1 MSKAR
6 PARVTDRSRRRDR
19 HGRGLRSSAAGPH
32 LPFLRTRVDLFDDIV
47 AATADY
53 LREAWPDELADTSFE
68 VAGLPAEPDRTRVE
82 RWSVDRAAGRVVLY
96 RLPIERLAPSHD
108 RRGAAEDEWN
118 HRVLVEG
125 YVFRAVA
132 DLLGKDPWE
141 LAPDRWRDG

>member
-6 PARVTDRSRRRDR
+6 RARVTDRSRRRDR

-47 AATADY
+47 AATAD
-53 LREAWPDELADTSFE
+53 TSFE
-68 VAGLPAEPDRTRVE
+68 VAGLPADPDRTRVE

-108 RRGAAEDEWN
+108 RRVAAEDEWN